1 MHATDDL
8 DFVKLEK
15 IALKTG
21 EICPIP
27 DSSSSSSFFP
37 SLCSLHLM
45 LLQKISRVLLGVRTL
60 CIHTSTVRI
69 SSFNRKKAS
78 GTELNRRIGL
88 A

>member
-27 DSSSSSSFFP
+27 DSSSSSFFP

-78 GTELNRRIGL
+78 GAELNRRIEL